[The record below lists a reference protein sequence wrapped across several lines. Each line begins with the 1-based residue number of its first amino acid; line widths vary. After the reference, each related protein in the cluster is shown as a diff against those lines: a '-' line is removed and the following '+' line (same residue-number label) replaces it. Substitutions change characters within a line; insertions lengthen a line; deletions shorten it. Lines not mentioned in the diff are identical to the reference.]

1 MKNNIKAIIFDMDG
15 VLVDSQ
21 SAHIKAERAA
31 CEKYGLFVPMSEW
44 KNFYGWK
51 IEEIFAFLK
60 KKYKMP
66 NVSIDKMVNHKKKE
80 FKNCYQ
86 ETTAIPGSL
95 DFLNFCRKNFK
106 KIALATSTKRSMQ
119 KMIFGMFGLEKYFD
133 KISTGDMVQRGKPSP
148 DIYKLAIKKIKLKPK
163 ECIVI
168 EDAPNGIIAA
178 KKAGCIALG
187 ITTSFSRR
195 KLLAAKADHVGK
207 DFAELKEYIKNN
219 YLA

>member
-60 KKYKMP
+60 KKYKKSDLP
-66 NVSIDKMVNHKKKE
+66 IDKMVNFKKRE
-80 FKNCYQ
+80 FKKYNR
-86 ETTAIPGSL
+86 EIIAISGSL
-95 DFLNFCRKNFK
+95 EFLKFCRKNFS
-106 KIALATSTKRSMQ
+106 KIALATSTKIVMQ
-119 KMIFGMFGLEKYFD
+119 KLIFNKYGFYKYFD
-133 KISTGDMVQRGKPSP
+133 KITTGDMVKRGKPSP
-148 DIYKLAIKKIKLKPK
+148 DIYKLAIKKIELKPK

-207 DFAELKEYIKNN
+207 DFFELKDYIKKII
-219 YLA
+219 